1 MEDSDTRIVKM
12 YYLKWLAFNT
22 KIMRSLRNR
31 KVCYIHGKKWKPTQ
45 QKSLDLDLKD
55 KDFKS
60 AIVNMFK
67 ELSETMSKELKES
80 VKLLS
85 YQREYEQA

>member
-1 MEDSDTRIVKM
+1 MLHTWEKVKT
-12 YYLKWLAFNT
+12 Y
-22 KIMRSLRNR
+22 
-31 KVCYIHGKKWKPTQ
+31 PTE
-45 QKSLDLDLKD
+45 KSRFGL

-85 YQREYEQA
+85 YQREYEPA